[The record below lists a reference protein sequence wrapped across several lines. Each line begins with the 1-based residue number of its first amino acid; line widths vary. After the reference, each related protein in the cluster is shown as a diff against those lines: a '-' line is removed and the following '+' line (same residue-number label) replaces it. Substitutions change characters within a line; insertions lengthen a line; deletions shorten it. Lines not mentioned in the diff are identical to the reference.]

1 MPQFLLNI
9 APSGFIEVQYPL
21 AALLIFSDMKQL
33 VQSFAIAFFFLCTS
47 NSLSAQVD
55 YPYNPDADGDGFIAV
70 VDLFE
75 FLSVF
80 GGGFVTPELLVDS
93 IPLGTYLE
101 ILQESLVLQAMQL
114 DSLEALM
121 TNVEVVQAPEQF
133 EMLRVWDRGIEYI
146 GQYVPSGETQQF
158 YYPMQ
163 DSLTQ
168 RSINGWELVTQDRIE
183 ETTLYWITG
192 GGQPS
197 IKAYQ
202 YNLVFSRPAQQ

>member
-1 MPQFLLNI
+1 M
-9 APSGFIEVQYPL
+9 
-21 AALLIFSDMKQL
+21 
-33 VQSFAIAFFFLCTS
+33 
-47 NSLSAQVD
+47 SLSAQVD

-80 GGGFVTPELLVDS
+80 GGGFVPPELLVDS
-93 IPLGTYLE
+93 IPFGTYLE

-183 ETTLYWITG
+183 ETTLSWITG

-202 YNLVFSRPAQQ
+202 YNLVFSRSAQ